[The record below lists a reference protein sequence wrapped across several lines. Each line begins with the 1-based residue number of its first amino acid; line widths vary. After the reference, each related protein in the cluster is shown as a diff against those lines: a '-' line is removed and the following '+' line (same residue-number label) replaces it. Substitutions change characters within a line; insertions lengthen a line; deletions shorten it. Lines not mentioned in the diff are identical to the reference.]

1 MDLTAE
7 MLNISQ
13 QMVLQSGKIGMPAT
27 LQLQSLDPSTNAE
40 KLALEALQNLHQPL
54 MSTDEA
60 FKAIVGQAFPT
71 INAMKNERE
80 RELEKDYIL
89 IEDTEALGLEKK

>member
-7 MLNISQ
+7 MLNINHQ
-13 QMVLQSGKIGMPAT
+13 IVLQSGKIGMPAT

-60 FKAIVGQAFPT
+60 FKAIV
-71 INAMKNERE
+71 
-80 RELEKDYIL
+80 
-89 IEDTEALGLEKK
+89 